1 MERIVEII
9 LDKKNIDWQQILFEV
24 VREEQM
30 NPWDIDIVL
39 LTKRFIEIIKKLKEM
54 DFNLSGKM
62 ILAAVLL
69 LKFKSE
75 YLVDEL
81 QEKSQV
87 EEISQ
92 DIEPVPEDL
101 PNFKLLPRTP
111 KPRVRKISIYE
122 LIESLE
128 EVINRQQRR
137 LRYNGLE
144 KREISIPEKKIDIEK
159 VIQNVFKKIKSLFRR
174 KKIIKF
180 SDLLSVRTK
189 NEIIYTFLSL
199 LYLANDQKVYLE
211 QKKEFDEIYITINY

>member
-92 DIEPVPEDL
+92 EIEPVPEDF
-101 PNFKLLPRTP
+101 PNFKLLPKTP